1 MNIDDKRFV
10 KFNQF
15 LFLYNYKINYIDEAH
30 KQSLPKLS
38 VNIIYKN
45 GGFDYQRYF
54 AKNNTDLFEHIMQAI
69 EADTKLP
76 APIKNI
82 INDKWFFKS
91 YKAAA

>member
-1 MNIDDKRFV
+1 MNIDDKRFI

-54 AKNNTDLFEHIMQAI
+54 AKNSIDLFEHIMQAI
-69 EADTKLP
+69 EADTNHKIARIFCRIGDAVLCLVRY
-76 APIKNI
+76 
-82 INDKWFFKS
+82 D
-91 YKAAA
+91 